1 MRAFLLSIITVLFVL
16 PAFSQFR
23 GKAGYN
29 LEPVEDKL
37 DTAKHYQKVLI
48 VAEGN
53 MQVRM
58 YTQNLAQELAK
69 YFKDQKIE
77 CKYEYLGDPAKTDVN
92 SALETA
98 KTWNADAIMRL
109 VPSKSEE
116 IMVKRVYNNNMPGP
130 GAGLRTV
137 LINVFNITLTD
148 AIELVWSAK
157 LSASYEGAEDSVY
170 RRAAKGIMHDLKK
183 QNVISGKI

>member
-29 LEPVEDKL
+29 LESVEDKL
-37 DTAKHYQKVLI
+37 DTAKHYQKILI

-58 YTQNLAQELAK
+58 YAQNLAQELTK

-92 SALETA
+92 RALETA
-98 KTWNADAIMRL
+98 KTWNPDAIMRL
-109 VPSKSEE
+109 KQ
-116 IMVKRVYNNNMPGP
+116 
-130 GAGLRTV
+130 
-137 LINVFNITLTD
+137 
-148 AIELVWSAK
+148 
-157 LSASYEGAEDSVY
+157 AS
-170 RRAAKGIMHDLKK
+170 LKK
-183 QNVISGKI
+183 